1 MDPTSLTKVLEAMFE
16 AASNLCTSAKVDT
29 NTQNDEHFRK
39 LSEHAKQLFETEPT
53 EEQRPLLKAFLAA
66 TQEYV
71 KDIGKK
77 DKAKCKKVLETFTK
91 LAESY
96 DTSKATK
103 SELVFVRDM
112 FDSQISKHATIQ
124 VGSASTILD
133 VKKQLEK
140 NRNYPVNKQ
149 VMYLDKRE
157 LDDKEPVM
165 LLDITNH
172 VMTLQNIDDEFIP
185 EAEVCQ
191 KVRVPECQSDQNWNV
206 MLQQIGSLDTTAT
219 FTKNYEA
226 CTADIAV
233 KQRLYRTLPACQI
246 INK

>member
-1 MDPTSLTKVLEAMFE
+1 MDPTSLKTVLDAMSK
-16 AASNLCTSAKVDT
+16 AASYLCTSAKVDT
-29 NTQNDEHFRK
+29 NTQNDEHFQK
-39 LSEHAKQLFETEPT
+39 LTEHATQLVKANPT
-53 EEQRPLLKAFLAA
+53 EEQHPLLEKFVAA
-66 TQEYV
+66 TKEYV
-71 KDIGKK
+71 KDIDKK
-77 DKAKCKKVLETFTK
+77 DKEKCKKVVLAFK
-91 LAESY
+91 ALAESY
-96 DTSKATK
+96 DKSKATK
-103 SELVFVRDM
+103 SEFVFVRDM
-112 FDSQISKHATIQ
+112 FDSQISKHAEIQ

-140 NRNYPVNKQ
+140 NKGYPVNKQ

-191 KVRVPECQSDQNWNV
+191 KVRVPECQSAHNYNV
-206 MLQQIGSLDTTAT
+206 MLQQIGSLDTKGTQ
-219 FTKNYEA
+219 NYDA

-233 KQRLYRTLPACQI
+233 KQRLYRKLPACQLM
-246 INK
+246 NK